1 MREPNPRRPTGI
13 SEIPNFQKWMTAL
26 RILIDLVASLCGQA
40 LGLVV
45 WFALSKDAPSALPDR
60 IDEIVVVGEVVLLLC
75 IGLFGLYV
83 PHRSLLDLHE
93 HRGVLRAWITALAG
107 TRLLLFLMGVPVS
120 VPLLLSIWAM
130 VLPSV
135 HLGRRGFHWI
145 GERLRRAGVGEVAAL
160 VYGAGETGIR
170 LVRELRRQP
179 ESGVHVVGFV
189 DDGPGEA
196 VRQVEGVPVLCDFS
210 RLDALLSEGAIGK
223 LYIALPQVPRRTIL
237 DILAICRRRGVD
249 FRIVP
254 NLAEQH
260 LSLVEL
266 QDIDGV
272 PLLGVPSTTMPVGA
286 RFRKRILDL
295 ALAVPLLVLA
305 APLLLLAAPFVRR
318 ATGGTALVGIPVAGV
333 DGRPF
338 RLLRLRS
345 LPAKFRPELRRIP
358 GDERLPAFCGF
369 CRASLL
375 EIAPE
380 LWNVIRGEISM
391 VGPRPLGLREAATLE
406 PRHRFRLGLRPG
418 FTGLWKIDP
427 RRELDPAE
435 ELELDLQYLRLR
447 SFLLDIAILLRSMDE
462 ILRRLRT

>member
-13 SEIPNFQKWMTAL
+13 STIPNFQKWMTAL
-26 RILIDLVASLCGQA
+26 RVLIDLAASLCGQA

-45 WFALSKDAPSALPDR
+45 WFVVSKETPMGPPDR

-75 IGLFGLYV
+75 IALFGLYV
-83 PHRSLLDLHE
+83 PQRSLLDLQE
-93 HRGVLRAWITALAG
+93 NRGVLRAWITAMAG
-107 TRLLLFLMGVPVS
+107 TRLLLFLMGVPV
-120 VPLLLSIWAM
+120 PTLLLLSIWAV
-130 VLPSV
+130 VLPS
-135 HLGRRGFHWI
+135 LFFGRRGFHWI
-145 GERLRRAGVGEVAAL
+145 GERLRRAGVGEVAAV

-189 DDGPGEA
+189 DDGIGDA
-196 VRQVEGVPVLCDFS
+196 VRQVEGVPVLGDFS
-210 RLDALLSEGAIGK
+210 RLERLLSEGTIGK

-237 DILAICRRRGVD
+237 DILAICRRHGVD

-272 PLLGVPSTTMPVGA
+272 PLLGVPSTTMPAGA
-286 RFRKRILDL
+286 RIRKRVLDL
-295 ALAVPLLVLA
+295 VLAVPLLVVAIPFLLMA
-305 APLLLLAAPFVRR
+305 AFFVRR
-318 ATGGTALVGIPVAGV
+318 ATGGTALVGIPVAGA

-338 RLLRLRS
+338 RLFRLRV
-345 LPAKFRPELRRIP
+345 LPANLRPQLHRIP
-358 GDERLPAFCGF
+358 GDERVPAFCGF

-380 LWNVIRGEISM
+380 LWNVIRGELSM

-406 PRHRFRLGLRPG
+406 PRHRFRLALRPG

-427 RRELDPAE
+427 RRELDSAE

-447 SFLLDIAILLRSMDE
+447 SFLLDIAILLRSLDE
-462 ILRRLRT
+462 ILRRFRT

>member
-13 SEIPNFQKWMTAL
+13 STIPNFQKWMVAS
-26 RILIDLVASLCGQA
+26 RFLIDLGASLCGQV
-40 LGLVV
+40 LGIAAWLA
-45 WFALSKDAPSALPDR
+45 FSKAGASGLPSR
-60 IDEIVVVGEVVLLLC
+60 IDEIVVVGESVLLLSFS
-75 IGLFGLYV
+75 LFGLYV
-83 PHRSLLDLHE
+83 PQRSLLDLRE
-93 HRGVLRAWITALAG
+93 HRQLLRAWMIALAG
-107 TRLLLFLMGVPVS
+107 TRLFLFLMGVPVS
-120 VPLLLSIWAM
+120 APLLLSIWAL

-135 HLGRRGFHWI
+135 HFGRRGFHWI
-145 GERLRRAGVGEVAAL
+145 GERLRRAGFGEIAAV

-179 ESGVHVVGFV
+179 ESGIHVVGFV
-189 DDGPGEA
+189 DDGLGDG
-196 VRQVEGVPVLCDFS
+196 VRQVEGVPVLGDFS
-210 RLDALLSEGAIGK
+210 RLERILSEGTIGK

-237 DILAICRRRGVD
+237 DILAICRRHGVD
-249 FRIVP
+249 FQIVP
-254 NLAEQH
+254 NLAEQL

-272 PLLGVPSTTMPVGA
+272 PLLGVPSATMSIGV
-286 RFRKRILDL
+286 RIRKRILDL
-295 ALAVPLLVLA
+295 VLAVPLLVLA
-305 APLLLLAAPFVRR
+305 APFLALAAPLVRR
-318 ATGGTALVGIPVAGV
+318 ATGGTALVGIPVAGA

-338 RLLRLRS
+338 RLFRLRG

-380 LWNVIRGEISM
+380 LWNVIRGELSM

-406 PRHRFRLGLRPG
+406 PRHRFRLALRPG

-427 RRELDPAE
+427 RRELDSAA

-447 SFLLDIAILLRSMDE
+447 SFLLDITILLRSLDE